1 MASMGL
7 HGLCLSMWDH
17 KYLGVEGVHD
27 HGHALALGGLF
38 QLAAEDSDLC
48 LIPHNQGALVQDLV
62 ALGMDLD
69 LQGTLDVTTS
79 PRGSVKLVAASRV
92 VHSVPHWEGSLALL
106 STFCQAPTNTLL
118 RARMQAWQVMS
129 ACGVQAAG
137 WPTFLARVANFR
149 VLCVSSAWL
158 EAGVMVAT
166 TDTRAPL
173 PVMLL
178 CSSRVSLESRKG
190 MCTALPS
197 DSLPMTVPSVS
208 RLLLMKLPSRA

>member
-1 MASMGL
+1 
-7 HGLCLSMWDH
+7 
-17 KYLGVEGVHD
+17 
-27 HGHALALGGLF
+27 
-38 QLAAEDSDLC
+38 
-48 LIPHNQGALVQDLV
+48 
-62 ALGMDLD
+62 
-69 LQGTLDVTTS
+69 
-79 PRGSVKLVAASRV
+79 
-92 VHSVPHWEGSLALL
+92 
-106 STFCQAPTNTLL
+106 
-118 RARMQAWQVMS
+118 MQV
-129 ACGVQAAG
+129 AG

-178 CSSRVSLESRKG
+178 CSSRVSLESLKG

-208 RLLLMKLPSRA
+208 RLLLMKLPSRAWPLVSVACDSRPMSHHQENSLN